1 MDECEVT
8 PFSEQYEVYLS
19 KNLYGLSDLIAA
31 EEMGVLRLRRQPY
44 LNLTG
49 RGIIFGIAD
58 TGDGVIILSS

>member
-1 MDECEVT
+1 MDECDVT
-8 PFSEQYEVYLS
+8 AFSEQYEEYLE
-19 KNLYGLSDLIAA
+19 KRLYGLSDMIAA
-31 EEMGVLRLRRQPY
+31 EEMGVLKLRRQPY